1 MSTNKNPDIGQ
12 LDSAGIRE
20 SLERLLSSALFK
32 DALQLQS
39 LLRYIVENSING
51 HEDVLKERV
60 IGMNVFGRKPDYET
74 ADDPIVRSRVG
85 QLRRRLE
92 QFYESGES
100 QGTTV
105 QIVIPHGTYRP
116 TFVLRP
122 CTKSGRNGGG
132 VPDPRPVETSAGAE
146 KAPNPKT
153 ASNPVKLPR
162 LTRWGIRGVV
172 GAATASAILLA
183 AWFATSNLRKSEID
197 LFWEPIFESKKPVL
211 IYTGPAE
218 VYVLSDSYEDNDRA
232 QDSSD
237 ELKLPMEKWE
247 LHPLAEGEV
256 LTAKDLVLDKIGY
269 SGSGE
274 LIACAKLAVLLA
286 SHHRSYVLRSDPDL
300 PFQDLLDS
308 PAVLLGAWNNYWTVE
323 TTKDLPFFYDRA
335 ARIRER
341 GGEGRVWSIT
351 FQQGVPPPEEY
362 LLVTRHFD
370 SKTGSPLISVSGM
383 TTCGTRAAGDFV
395 TDPVQ
400 LKKLAGIPRAA
411 LEHKNLE
418 ILLHA
423 TFVDCTPTSMDVLAT
438 RYW

>member
-1 MSTNKNPDIGQ
+1 MAIDPNSTIRH
-12 LDSAGIRE
+12 LDLPAISE
-20 SLERLLSSALFK
+20 SLEKVLRSALFK

-39 LLRYIVENSING
+39 LLRYIVENSIQG
-51 HEDVLKERV
+51 HDDVLKERI

-92 QFYESGES
+92 QYYESREAECAP
-100 QGTTV
+100 V

-116 TFVLRP
+116 TFILRP
-122 CTKSGRNGGG
+122 RPNGGCKESPTVEPPQVTSSDNNG
-132 VPDPRPVETSAGAE
+132 KPPEPRPAAAVPR
-146 KAPNPKT
+146 APRK
-153 ASNPVKLPR
+153 V
-162 LTRWGIRGVV
+162 RWLVWGV
-172 GAATASAILLA
+172 AATATLSVLLA
-183 AWFATSNLRKSEID
+183 AWAWGPKWTKSEFD
-197 LFWEPIFESKKPVL
+197 LFWEPVFESGKSVL

-232 QDSSD
+232 QDPPD
-237 ELKLPMEKWE
+237 DLKLPMQRWE

-256 LTAKDLVLDKIGY
+256 LTGKDLVLDKIGY

-300 PFQDLLDS
+300 PFQDLRDS

-341 GGEGRVWSIT
+341 GGQGRVWSIP

-370 SKTGSPLISVSGM
+370 SKTRSPLISVSGM

-395 TDPVQ
+395 TDPAQ
-400 LKKLAGIPRAA
+400 LAKLAGIPRPA
-411 LEHKNLE
+411 LERMNLA
-418 ILLHA
+418 IVLHA
-423 TFVDCTPTSMDVLAT
+423 TFVDCVPTSMDVLAV